1 MGCIFSFVCET
12 SWRAGRITMQFS
24 PCMLHV
30 IYRKKP
36 KKHKN
41 YPGSPSLWKW
51 VQSLKVDFFVI
62 FCLQFLLE
70 EFKQRSALMAW
81 TIPSKILIE
90 CMVRALNYFVSMHHP
105 HFVISPNQT
114 DWLSEIYTVCFG
126 WVFSTVERIISWNHN
141 PGWIA
146 RRCCW
151 AWKLRPRCSQCWP
164 SMGPGE
170 LILRGMDWGR
180 IMINLTPINIFHLWH
195 VVLDTWP
202 FATVALP

>member
-1 MGCIFSFVCET
+1 
-12 SWRAGRITMQFS
+12 
-24 PCMLHV
+24 
-30 IYRKKP
+30 
-36 KKHKN
+36 
-41 YPGSPSLWKW
+41 
-51 VQSLKVDFFVI
+51 
-62 FCLQFLLE
+62 
-70 EFKQRSALMAW
+70 MAW

-170 LILRGMDWGR
+170 LATDTKGHGLRTNNDKFDPHQR
-180 IMINLTPINIFHLWH
+180 FPSLTCCVRYLTLCNGGIALAQAHIASLII
-195 VVLDTWP
+195 VVSQW
-202 FATVALP
+202 VALSFLSLLYLMSTKYGQTLSGERD